1 MLPATVAEC
10 AKIPNIVGT
19 KEASGD
25 IAQVTK
31 IIQLTQN
38 ENFDVYSGEDGL
50 LFPIL
55 ALGGAG
61 IISTTANILPEI
73 FHNICQEYFDGN
85 IEASCNL
92 QLKIMDIV
100 DAMFCEVNPIP
111 VKTALNLMGKNVGP
125 LRLPLV
131 PPSPEN
137 LDKIKTEL
145 QKWNLI

>member
-1 MLPATVAEC
+1 
-10 AKIPNIVGT
+10 
-19 KEASGD
+19 
-25 IAQVTK
+25 
-31 IIQLTQN
+31 
-38 ENFDVYSGEDGL
+38 
-50 LFPIL
+50 
-55 ALGGAG
+55 
-61 IISTTANILPEI
+61 
-73 FHNICQEYFDGN
+73 
-85 IEASCNL
+85 